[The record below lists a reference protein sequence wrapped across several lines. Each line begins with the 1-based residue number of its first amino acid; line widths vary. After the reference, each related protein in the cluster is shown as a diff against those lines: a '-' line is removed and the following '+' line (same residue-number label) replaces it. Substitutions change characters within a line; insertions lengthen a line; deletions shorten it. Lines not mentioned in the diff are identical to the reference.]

1 MLNYYTYGSQITTL
15 IAKQDGVSAM
25 PIDIAVDTLNINYE
39 IWRSFIASVYFTV
52 INGLQP
58 KHQVNW
64 FFRTNVTKN
73 QYLFQSF

>member
-39 IWRSFIASVYFTV
+39 I
-52 INGLQP
+52 
-58 KHQVNW
+58 
-64 FFRTNVTKN
+64 
-73 QYLFQSF
+73 